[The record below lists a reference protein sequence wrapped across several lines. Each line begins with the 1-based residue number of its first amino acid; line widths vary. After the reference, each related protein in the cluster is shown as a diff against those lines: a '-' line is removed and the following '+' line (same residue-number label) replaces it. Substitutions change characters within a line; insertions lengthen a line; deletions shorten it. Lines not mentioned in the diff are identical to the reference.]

1 MDDNQV
7 QVSPPGFHVI
17 FLPFAEDVRKLQLPE
32 LEEEDKGELLL
43 CVCVCLCVFNGVF
56 SLPSANNEQID
67 KAKEIV
73 KKLMFKFRSES
84 FENPGKITSS
94 LHHVK
99 SIATYT

>member
-1 MDDNQV
+1 M
-7 QVSPPGFHVI
+7 
-17 FLPFAEDVRKLQLPE
+17 RKTL
-32 LEEEDKGELLL
+32 LLL
-43 CVCVCLCVFNGVF
+43 CVGVCQYVFNGVF

-73 KKLMFKFRSES
+73 KKLMFKFQSES

-99 SIATYT
+99 INCNINIAL